1 MIRGGAQGGSRRRH
15 RSREQCDATP
25 VVVDV
30 LSRYRAA
37 PPLAGGRAGEL
48 LEADISTLVGSHR
61 PDAYLPPG
69 ARFPRFMLLA
79 FSKP

>member
-1 MIRGGAQGGSRRRH
+1 MRGGHDGSE
-15 RSREQCDATP
+15 S
-25 VVVDV
+25 
-30 LSRYRAA
+30 
-37 PPLAGGRAGEL
+37 GRL
-48 LEADISTLVGSHR
+48 ADIPTLAGSHR